1 MVTASPAGTS
11 LAACMMMYGSC
22 WLILLLLL
30 LLASLSP
37 PLALLPWVKRSG
49 EAVEHTA
56 KNTVFGVQE

>member
-1 MVTASPAGTS
+1 
-11 LAACMMMYGSC
+11 MMMYGSC